1 MSRSIAIR
9 RNRMRLAA
17 SSLCA
22 VALCVTAANQLI
34 EAELLRIGPPPLAA
48 AEDVSTLVLDRN
60 GKLLRPFTTK
70 QGRWRLPVEHTD
82 VDQRYLKLLFAFED
96 NRFYGHGGVDLLAMM
111 RAGGQFLWYGRIV
124 SGASTLTMQ
133 AARLLDQRHERSAS
147 GKWHQML
154 RAIQLERRL
163 SKNQILD
170 LYLRLAPFGGNVE
183 GVRAASLAYFGK
195 EPRRLSLGQAALLV
209 ALPQSPEARRPDRKG
224 NKALIAR
231 NRLLSRA
238 LGAGIIGEAAFRRAI
253 NETLPT
259 RRIAFPK
266 LAPHLSESEL
276 VSFAERKTHK
286 LTIDRALQGALEP
299 LAKRHAR
306 ALGARLSAAILVVD
320 HQSGE
325 VLAHVG
331 SGDYFDDERFG
342 GIDMV
347 NAIRSPGSTLKPV
360 IYGMA
365 FDAGMAHP
373 ETFIEDRPT
382 RFGAYRPKN
391 FDDDFRGTVTIREAL
406 ARSLNIPAVKVLDR
420 IGPGRFLGAL
430 SKAGVATVLP
440 ANTEPSLAI
449 ALGGV
454 GVTLRDLTGLFA
466 TVARGGKTIAISH
479 RLQRDEST
487 TAALQS
493 RRLLS
498 DHATYYLMDILRDA
512 PPPPNA
518 RTGQIAFKT
527 GTSYGYRDAWAIGF
541 DGRHTIGVWVGRPD
555 MTSTPGLLGR
565 TAAAPILFD
574 AFARIGPRRAP
585 FRAAPREAIKVA
597 SGADLPPP
605 LKRFDKDL
613 HQDVGGRY
621 IERPVAISFPPDRS
635 EVAVEDAGAIVLKA
649 DGGVL
654 PLTWLVDGAPVGISR
669 DRRRLFWRPDGNG
682 FAKVSVIDAKGRVDR
697 VTVRLTAN

>member
-1 MSRSIAIR
+1 MSRLIAIR

-22 VALCVTAANQLI
+22 VALCVTAANQMI
-34 EAELLRIGPPPLAA
+34 ETELLRIGPPPLAA
-48 AEDVSTLVLDRN
+48 AEDVSTVVLDRN

-96 NRFYGHGGVDLLAMM
+96 NRFYGHGGVDPLAMM

-163 SKNQILD
+163 GKNQILD

-195 EPRRLSLGQAALLV
+195 EPQRLSLGQAALLV

-231 NRLLSRA
+231 NRVLSRA

-253 NETLPT
+253 NEALPT

-276 VSFAERKTHK
+276 VSVTERKTHK
-286 LTIDRALQGALEP
+286 LTIDRALQEALEP

-331 SGDYFDDERFG
+331 SGDYFDGERFG

-420 IGPGRFLGAL
+420 IGPGHFLGAL

-440 ANTEPSLAI
+440 ANTEPSLAV

-479 RLQRDEST
+479 RLQRDESR

-574 AFARIGPRRAP
+574 AFARIGLRRAP
-585 FRAAPREAIKVA
+585 FRAAPHEVIKVA

-613 HQDVGGRY
+613 HQDVGRRY

-635 EVAVEDAGAIVLKA
+635 EVAVEDEGAIVLKA